1 MMQMISIRFNDKR
14 MIKQMNDDQH
24 YDIDWWHR
32 WKL

>member
-24 YDIDWWHR
+24 YDID
-32 WKL
+32 